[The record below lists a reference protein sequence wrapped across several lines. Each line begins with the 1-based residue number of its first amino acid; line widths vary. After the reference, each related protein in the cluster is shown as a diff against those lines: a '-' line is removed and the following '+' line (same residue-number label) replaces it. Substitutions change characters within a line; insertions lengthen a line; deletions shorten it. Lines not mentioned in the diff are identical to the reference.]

1 MNTRK
6 LRVVP
11 AVALLLPADI
21 VVGAGLLLTSAI
33 TTIRQFLPIG
43 RRSSEDPEQP
53 SPVPQKIATIQILNW
68 DGKHLLAE
76 CLPSVI
82 EAVRATNVDHEIL
95 VVDNGSTDG
104 SVQFLRERFPQV
116 RIVEL
121 DRNYGFVGG
130 NNRGVQA
137 VSTDIVV
144 FLNNDMIV
152 RQNFLQPLLDG
163 FTDASIFAVTS
174 QIFFEDAS
182 RRREETGKTRGRFE
196 RGFFNVWHEDI
207 DSLDAKRASIPVFW
221 AGGGACAFDRR
232 KYLTIQ
238 GLDEVYGPFYV
249 EDTDLSYRAWKRG
262 WKCLLAP
269 ASQVVHKHR
278 ATSSRKY
285 SHRFVDETIRR
296 NLFLFIWKN
305 VTSPSMLLQHIWNL
319 PRIHGSSMLKE
330 GCRFELRAYRR
341 ALGRLPAALW
351 KRLNTP
357 AGYITDDEVL
367 VRSQL

>member
-11 AVALLLPADI
+11 AVALLLPADM
-21 VVGAGLLLTSAI
+21 VVGAGLLLTSALK
-33 TTIRQFLPIG
+33 TVHRFVSFR
-43 RRSSEDPEQP
+43 RRSSAKPEKE
-53 SPVPQKIATIQILNW
+53 SPVPKKIATIQILNW

-76 CLPSVI
+76 CLPSVVD
-82 EAVRATNVDHEIL
+82 AVRATGVGHEIL

-104 SVQFLRERFPQV
+104 SVQFLRETFPQV

-137 VSTDIVV
+137 VNTDIVV

-152 RQNFLQPLLDG
+152 GRNFLQPLLDG

-182 RRREETGKTRGRFE
+182 RRREETGKTRGKFE

-207 DSLDAKRASIPVFW
+207 DVLDEKRTFIPVFW

-232 KYLTIQ
+232 KYLEMQ
-238 GLDEVYGPFYV
+238 GLDDVYGPFYV
-249 EDTDLSYRAWKRG
+249 EDTDLSYRAWKCG

-296 NLFLFIWKN
+296 NLFLFVWKN
-305 VTSPSMLLQHIWNL
+305 VSAPSMLLQHITNL

-351 KRLNTP
+351 KRLKAPT
-357 AGYITDDEVL
+357 GFISDHEVL
-367 VRSQL
+367 MRSQM